1 MAKYTVQLITL
12 AAILALSG
20 ASAVFAET
28 WRLDKGGDLTAV
40 SESPQDQYLR
50 SVAQI
55 KKLVTTGKKKEVRQA
70 WEQLKKDYP
79 EIAGDDLDAFIEA
92 EILFSEGKFGKAVR
106 AYDEFL
112 DKYPQSRL
120 YEVALERQAS
130 IANAFLQGQKRTVL
144 GFLTLKGY
152 SEGEKIM
159 ERISDRA
166 GDSPIGIEGS
176 VAVAESFEDRGRFGE
191 AYGKWSEISSRQPS
205 GKIGQDS
212 LLGMARSKHAAYRGP
227 KYDASD
233 LVSAR
238 SYYENYGLKFPTD
251 ARQFGIN
258 GKLTLIEE
266 QRAHKQ
272 FTIGQY
278 YQQSGGTQAANLYYR
293 MVIENWPNSTAAE
306 MAAKAIQQEKPGAM
320 GQKPLQKKI
329 MKKLEELVLG
339 KDKGAK

>member
-1 MAKYTVQLITL
+1 MAKYTVQVITL
-12 AAILALSG
+12 AAVLVLSG

-70 WEQLKKDYP
+70 WEKLKKDYP
-79 EIAGDDLDAFIEA
+79 EIAGKDLDAFIEA
-92 EILFSEGKFGKAVR
+92 EIFFSEGKFNKAVR

-112 DKYPQSRL
+112 DKYSQSRL

-130 IANAFLQGQKRTVL
+130 IANAFLHGQKRTVL
-144 GFLTLKGY
+144 GFIRLKGY

-159 ERISDRA
+159 EKISDRA
-166 GDSPIGIEGS
+166 GDSPIAIQSS

-205 GKIGQDS
+205 GKIGQNS

-251 ARQFGIN
+251 ARQFGID
-258 GKLTLIEE
+258 GKLAFIEE

-278 YQQSGGTQAANLYYR
+278 YQQSDGTQAANLYYR
-293 MVIENWPNSTAAE
+293 MVIENWPNSAVAQMAE
-306 MAAKAIQQEKPGAM
+306 KAMQQEKPGT
-320 GQKPLQKKI
+320 GEKPLQKKI